1 MRFLDDLIVTIATK
15 ILRGVM
21 AVGTGLVYVQF
32 IALVFVTAMVCMTAF
47 AVILAVGKAALFG
60 G

>member
-21 AVGTGLVYVQF
+21 AVGAGLVYVQF
-32 IALVFVTAMVCMTAF
+32 IALVFVTAMVCMTAL